1 MTAPGLRQGFRV
13 RRGYGGQDGGA
24 SARATLIFV
33 ALAVLHTWPLASA
46 PHRLSLNYNADTQLN
61 TWIVSW
67 IAHTLPT
74 RPSTVWRGNIFQ
86 PGEEAL
92 LFSEPL
98 FVPAIAGSPV
108 FWLGG
113 SPVLMFNV
121 LLIAG
126 LAATGFAGWWVVTRW
141 TGSSRAG
148 LVAGA
153 LMAFNPH
160 MLTRLPHL
168 QAAHAWGL
176 ILACYFADQAL
187 RRRGPWWPLAIIWPL
202 VAATSL
208 HLLLFSA
215 GAVVLLAIIS
225 TVATKSA
232 AGLARLGTSTAL
244 GAVLA
249 LPVLWPHLTKGVS
262 RPLVQV
268 ADFSATLGGY
278 LTSMSHVHQ
287 GWSARFFTT
296 DIDVFFPGVI
306 AIVLAVGGVVT
317 AWQRGIRYRTVW
329 LVVLAAAGVV
339 LSLGTA
345 TAVYGWLYEWLP
357 PLQGIRA
364 AARFGIWYLLAIAVL
379 SGFAIAWLER
389 RVRPGLVPWII
400 TFVIAGVTV
409 ENLMAPVR
417 TTPFEGLPS
426 VYSPLAED
434 PDPVLLVEFPFYP
447 PDAAAL
453 NGEYV
458 LNATAHWRPI
468 ANGYSGM
475 TPVSYRERSKTL
487 WFFPDQEAVDT
498 LISMGATHAMV
509 HLEQFREQAPSVIR
523 TLERQPRLRLIAA
536 DREGHRLYRVIRE

>member
-1 MTAPGLRQGFRV
+1 VTAPGLRQG
-13 RRGYGGQDGGA
+13 DGGA
-24 SARATLIFV
+24 SSRAALIFV

-46 PHRLSLNYNADTQLN
+46 PHRLSLNYNADTELN
-61 TWIVSW
+61 AWIVSW
-67 IAHTLPT
+67 SAHTLPT
-74 RPSTVWRGNIFQ
+74 HPSGFWQGNIFQ
-86 PGEEAL
+86 PGEQAL
-92 LFSEPL
+92 MFSEPL
-98 FVPAIAGSPV
+98 IVPGIIGAPV
-108 FWLGG
+108 LWLGG
-113 SPVLMFNV
+113 SPVLMFNL
-121 LLIAG
+121 LLITG

-148 LVAGA
+148 LVAGT

-160 MLTRLPHL
+160 LLTRLPHL

-208 HLLLFSA
+208 HFLLFAS
-215 GAVVLLAIIS
+215 GAVALL
-225 TVATKSA
+225 TVTTLMEMKGR
-232 AGLARLGTSTAL
+232 AGITRLVTSTAV

-249 LPVLWPHLTKGVS
+249 LPVLWPHLTKGVT
-262 RPLVQV
+262 RPLFQV

-306 AIVLAVGGVVT
+306 AIALAVIGVI
-317 AWQRGIRYRTVW
+317 AAFQHDSSSPIRSRTVW
-329 LVVLAAAGVV
+329 LVVLAIAGVV
-339 LSLGTA
+339 LSLGIA
-345 TAVYGWLYEWLP
+345 TPVYGWLYRLVP
-357 PLQGIRA
+357 PLRGIRA
-364 AARFGIWYLLAIAVL
+364 AARFGIWYLMAIAIL

-389 RVRPGLVPWII
+389 RVRPGLVPWIV
-400 TFVIAGVTV
+400 TFVVAGVTI
-409 ENLMAPVR
+409 ENLMAPIR
-417 TTPFEGLPS
+417 TIPFNGLPQ
-426 VYSPLAED
+426 VYSLLAKD
-434 PDPVLLVEFPFYP
+434 PNPVLLVEFPFYP

-475 TPVSYRERSKTL
+475 TPMSYRQRAETL
-487 WFFPDQEAVDT
+487 WFFPDRGAVDT
-498 LISMGATHAMV
+498 LLTMGATHAMI
-509 HLEQFREQAPSVIR
+509 HLEQFREQTPSVIR
-523 TLERQPRLRLIAA
+523 ALEHEARLRLIAA
-536 DREGHRLYRVIRE
+536 DGEGHRLYRVVRE

>member
-1 MTAPGLRQGFRV
+1 MTGR
-13 RRGYGGQDGGA
+13 
-24 SARATLIFV
+24 ARATLIFV

-74 RPSTVWRGNIFQ
+74 RPDTVWQGNIFQ

-98 FVPAIAGSPV
+98 FVPAIAGAPV
-108 FWLGG
+108 LWLGG

-148 LVAGA
+148 LVAGT

-160 MLTRLPHL
+160 LLTRLPHL

-208 HLLLFSA
+208 HLLLFAA
-215 GAVVLLAIIS
+215 GAVALLAITS
-225 TVATKSA
+225 TVSTRSA
-232 AGLARLGTSTAL
+232 AGLTRLATSTAL

-249 LPVLWPHLTKGVS
+249 LPVLWPHLTKGVT
-262 RPLVQV
+262 RPLIQV
-268 ADFSATLGGY
+268 ADFSATPGGY
-278 LTSMSHVHQ
+278 LTSMSHMHQ

-306 AIVLAVGGVVT
+306 AIGLAMAGVVA

-345 TAVYGWLYEWLP
+345 TPVYGWLYEWLP

-389 RVRPGLVPWII
+389 RVRADVVPWIV
-400 TFVIAGVTV
+400 TFVIAGVTF

-417 TTPFEGLPS
+417 TTSFEGLPPI
-426 VYSPLAED
+426 YSPLAGDAE
-434 PDPVLLVEFPFYP
+434 PVLLVEFPFYP

-498 LISMGATHAMV
+498 LLSMGATHAMV

-523 TLERQPRLRLIAA
+523 TLEQQPRLRLIAA

>member
-1 MTAPGLRQGFRV
+1 VTDRV
-13 RRGYGGQDGGA
+13 
-24 SARATLIFV
+24 RATLIFV

-46 PHRLSLNYNADTQLN
+46 PHRLSLNYNADAQLN

-74 RPSTVWRGNIFQ
+74 QPDMVWRGNIFQ
-86 PGEEAL
+86 PGEDAL
-92 LFSEPL
+92 MFSEPL
-98 FVPAIAGSPV
+98 IVPAIAGAPV

-113 SPVLMFNV
+113 SPVLMFNL

-126 LAATGFAGWWVVTRW
+126 LAATGLAGWWVVTRW

-148 LVAGA
+148 LVAGT

-160 MLTRLPHL
+160 LLTRLPHL

-187 RRRGPWWPLAIIWPL
+187 RRHGPWWPLAIIWPL

-208 HLLLFSA
+208 HFLLFAA
-215 GAVVLLAIIS
+215 GAVVLLTI
-225 TVATKSA
+225 TTMVEMRGSA
-232 AGLARLGTSTAL
+232 GVTRLAASSIA
-244 GAVLA
+244 GAVLSM
-249 LPVLWPHLTKGVS
+249 PVLWRHLTKGIT
-262 RPLVQV
+262 RPLSQV
-268 ADFSATLGGY
+268 ADFSATPGGY

-296 DIDVFFPGVI
+296 DIDVFFPGVL
-306 AIVLAVGGVVT
+306 AIGLATLGVITIGLPTVGLVD
-317 AWQRGIRYRTVW
+317 AAQRDTPSAIRSRAVW
-329 LVVLAAAGVV
+329 LLVIAALGFL

-345 TAVYGWLYEWLP
+345 TPIYGWLYQWLR

-364 AARFGIWYLLAIAVL
+364 AARFGIWYLMAIAIL

-389 RVRPGLVPWII
+389 RVRPSLVPWIV
-400 TFVIAGVTV
+400 TFVIAGMTL
-409 ENLMAPVR
+409 ENLMAPIR
-417 TTPFEGLPS
+417 TMPFEGAPP
-426 VYSPLAED
+426 VYSPLASD
-434 PDPVLLVEFPFYP
+434 PSPVLLVEFPFYP
-447 PDAAAL
+447 ADAAAL

-475 TPVSYRERSKTL
+475 TPLSYRERSKRL

-498 LISMGATHAMV
+498 LLSMGATHAMV

-523 TLERQPRLRLIAA
+523 ALEQQPRLRLIAA
-536 DREGHRLYRVIRE
+536 DREGHRLYRVVRE